1 MYLSEILSSFICG
14 KPDFDP
20 QVRYLAKRS
29 IVDTMGAML
38 AGSCTD
44 VVKQL
49 LPVYNA
55 PGCCTLVG
63 LKGAVSANNAAFLNG
78 ISGHELELDDTSSS
92 NLGHPTVA
100 VLPSVLAAGEERA
113 ASGEEVLKA
122 FILATEV
129 ECKIGRICA
138 AELHRRGWHAS
149 SITGVLGAAA
159 GTGYLYGQDRDT
171 MRNTLGIAAS
181 MASGVRENFG
191 TSTKSVHIGKT
202 AGDGVLAAQMASHGI
217 TSSPSALEGHE
228 GYLREY
234 AGFDGVTF
242 GDDFART
249 LGAPYDLCSPGFAIK
264 LYPSCSSTHRAIDAL
279 TELIRENELKPADI
293 AKIEIGLSQSALR
306 ELVTPYPRD
315 GEEAKFSIGFQIA
328 LYLNGLDNMPVN
340 YREDVIRQPEIA
352 RIIQLTS
359 MYNEPKYDN
368 LPTDM
373 GVGPAFGRITT
384 VDGRVLTRER
394 VYPDGHLTHPIPDQG
409 IHDKYMKSA
418 LPVLGQEKAEEL
430 YRRLMALEEERD
442 IRALLALCR

>member
-1 MYLSEILSSFICG
+1 MYLSEIFSSFICG
-14 KPDFDP
+14 DPPFDA
-20 QVRYLAKRS
+20 QARYLAKRS
-29 IVDTMGAML
+29 IVDTVGAML
-38 AGSCTD
+38 AGSRTQ
-44 VVKQL
+44 VVQQL
-49 LPVYNA
+49 LPVYHGA
-55 PGCCTLVG
+55 GDCTLVG
-63 LKGAVSANNAAFLNG
+63 LPATVSARDAAFLNG
-78 ISGHELELDDTSSS
+78 VSGHELELDDTSSS

-100 VLPSVLAAGEERA
+100 VLPSVLAVGEELA
-113 ASGEEVLKA
+113 ASGEAVLRA

-159 GTGYLYGQDRDT
+159 GAGYLYGQNAAL

-234 AGFDGVTF
+234 AGFDGVSF

-264 LYPSCSSTHRAIDAL
+264 LYPSCSSTHRSIDAL
-279 TELIRENELKPADI
+279 TELIRENDLKADDI
-293 AKIEIGLSQSALR
+293 VRIEIGLSQSALR

-340 YREDVIRQPEIA
+340 YCEEVIHRPEVA
-352 RIIQLTS
+352 RIIALTS

-373 GVGPAFGRITT
+373 GVGPAFAKITIA
-384 VDGRVLTRER
+384 DGRVLTRER

-418 LPVLGQEKAEEL
+418 LPVLGQEKAEEV
-430 YRRLMALEEERD
+430 YRRFMALEEERD
-442 IRALLALCR
+442 IRGLLALCR

>member
-63 LKGAVSANNAAFLNG
+63 LKGTVSANNAAFLNG

-149 SITGVLGAAA
+149 SITGVLRAGGDVFWSAA
-159 GTGYLYGQDRDT
+159 LD
-171 MRNTLGIAAS
+171 LGP
-181 MASGVRENFG
+181 
-191 TSTKSVHIGKT
+191 
-202 AGDGVLAAQMASHGI
+202 QW
-217 TSSPSALEGHE
+217 
-228 GYLREY
+228 
-234 AGFDGVTF
+234 
-242 GDDFART
+242 
-249 LGAPYDLCSPGFAIK
+249 C
-264 LYPSCSSTHRAIDAL
+264 
-279 TELIRENELKPADI
+279 
-293 AKIEIGLSQSALR
+293 IGLPLTALCA
-306 ELVTPYPRD
+306 LVLKTGIWP
-315 GEEAKFSIGFQIA
+315 IA
-328 LYLNGLDNMPVN
+328 IAMQLEYFVKVPLCE
-340 YREDVIRQPEIA
+340 YRVRS
-352 RIIQLTS
+352 R
-359 MYNEPKYDN
+359 KW
-368 LPTDM
+368 
-373 GVGPAFGRITT
+373 
-384 VDGRVLTRER
+384 
-394 VYPDGHLTHPIPDQG
+394 
-409 IHDKYMKSA
+409 IHDVTMSRR
-418 LPVLGQEKAEEL
+418 EEP
-430 YRRLMALEEERD
+430 
-442 IRALLALCR
+442 

>member
-1 MYLSEILSSFICG
+1 
-14 KPDFDP
+14 
-20 QVRYLAKRS
+20 
-29 IVDTMGAML
+29 
-38 AGSCTD
+38 
-44 VVKQL
+44 
-49 LPVYNA
+49 
-55 PGCCTLVG
+55 
-63 LKGAVSANNAAFLNG
+63 
-78 ISGHELELDDTSSS
+78 
-92 NLGHPTVA
+92 
-100 VLPSVLAAGEERA
+100 
-113 ASGEEVLKA
+113 
-122 FILATEV
+122 
-129 ECKIGRICA
+129 
-138 AELHRRGWHAS
+138 
-149 SITGVLGAAA
+149 
-159 GTGYLYGQDRDT
+159 
-171 MRNTLGIAAS
+171 
-181 MASGVRENFG
+181 
-191 TSTKSVHIGKT
+191 
-202 AGDGVLAAQMASHGI
+202 MASHGI

-242 GDDFART
+242 GDDFARM

>member
-63 LKGAVSANNAAFLNG
+63 LKGTVSANNAAFLNG

-159 GTGYLYGQDRDT
+159 GAGYLYGQDRDT

-181 MASGVRENFG
+181 MASGRRG
-191 TSTKSVHIGKT
+191 SSWGYPHSCKSFP
-202 AGDGVLAAQMASHGI
+202 A
-217 TSSPSALEGHE
+217 SSP
-228 GYLREY
+228 
-234 AGFDGVTF
+234 
-242 GDDFART
+242 
-249 LGAPYDLCSPGFAIK
+249 
-264 LYPSCSSTHRAIDAL
+264 
-279 TELIRENELKPADI
+279 
-293 AKIEIGLSQSALR
+293 
-306 ELVTPYPRD
+306 
-315 GEEAKFSIGFQIA
+315 
-328 LYLNGLDNMPVN
+328 
-340 YREDVIRQPEIA
+340 
-352 RIIQLTS
+352 
-359 MYNEPKYDN
+359 
-368 LPTDM
+368 
-373 GVGPAFGRITT
+373 
-384 VDGRVLTRER
+384 
-394 VYPDGHLTHPIPDQG
+394 
-409 IHDKYMKSA
+409 
-418 LPVLGQEKAEEL
+418 
-430 YRRLMALEEERD
+430 
-442 IRALLALCR
+442 LLASRICSIRSAVRSPVSRAFTRAEITR

>member
-63 LKGAVSANNAAFLNG
+63 LKGTVSANNAAFLNG

-159 GTGYLYGQDRDT
+159 G
-171 MRNTLGIAAS
+171 
-181 MASGVRENFG
+181 
-191 TSTKSVHIGKT
+191 
-202 AGDGVLAAQMASHGI
+202 AG
-217 TSSPSALEGHE
+217 
-228 GYLREY
+228 
-234 AGFDGVTF
+234 
-242 GDDFART
+242 
-249 LGAPYDLCSPGFAIK
+249 
-264 LYPSCSSTHRAIDAL
+264 
-279 TELIRENELKPADI
+279 
-293 AKIEIGLSQSALR
+293 
-306 ELVTPYPRD
+306 
-315 GEEAKFSIGFQIA
+315 
-328 LYLNGLDNMPVN
+328 
-340 YREDVIRQPEIA
+340 
-352 RIIQLTS
+352 
-359 MYNEPKYDN
+359 
-368 LPTDM
+368 
-373 GVGPAFGRITT
+373 
-384 VDGRVLTRER
+384 
-394 VYPDGHLTHPIPDQG
+394 
-409 IHDKYMKSA
+409 
-418 LPVLGQEKAEEL
+418 
-430 YRRLMALEEERD
+430 
-442 IRALLALCR
+442 

>member
-1 MYLSEILSSFICG
+1 MTDIAVIGGGPAGLTAAMYAARAG
-14 KPDFDP
+14 KNVAVYERDCIGGQITRAPLVENYPGTGTVSGLQLGDSMAA
-20 QVRYLAKRS
+20 QAEAA
-29 IVDTMGAML
+29 GAVITF
-38 AGSCTD
+38 TD
-44 VVKQL
+44 VQKAVKESSGIFRL
-49 LPVYNA
+49 DTDDGECYAKAVIYA
-55 PGCCTLVG
+55 C
-63 LKGAVSANNAAFLNG
+63 GAR
-78 ISGHELELDDTSSS
+78 
-92 NLGHPTVA
+92 P
-100 VLPSVLAAGEERA
+100 
-113 ASGEEVLKA
+113 
-122 FILATEV
+122 
-129 ECKIGRICA
+129 
-138 AELHRRGWHAS
+138 
-149 SITGVLGAAA
+149 
-159 GTGYLYGQDRDT
+159 
-171 MRNTLGIAAS
+171 
-181 MASGVRENFG
+181 
-191 TSTKSVHIGKT
+191 
-202 AGDGVLAAQMASHGI
+202 
-217 TSSPSALEGHE
+217 
-228 GYLREY
+228 
-234 AGFDGVTF
+234 
-242 GDDFART
+242 RT
-249 LGAPYDLCSPGFAIK
+249 LGLPGEAELIGHGISYCALCDGSFFRKQAVAVVGGGSSAFA
-264 LYPSCSSTHRAIDAL
+264 DAL
-279 TELIRENELKPADI
+279 LLSERCSHVTLIHRRSSFRAEQILVDRVKQRNNISLLTDTTVSELIRENELKPADI

>member
-63 LKGAVSANNAAFLNG
+63 LKGTVNANNAAFLNG

-129 ECKIGRICA
+129 ECKI
-138 AELHRRGWHAS
+138 
-149 SITGVLGAAA
+149 
-159 GTGYLYGQDRDT
+159 
-171 MRNTLGIAAS
+171 
-181 MASGVRENFG
+181 
-191 TSTKSVHIGKT
+191 
-202 AGDGVLAAQMASHGI
+202 
-217 TSSPSALEGHE
+217 
-228 GYLREY
+228 
-234 AGFDGVTF
+234 
-242 GDDFART
+242 
-249 LGAPYDLCSPGFAIK
+249 
-264 LYPSCSSTHRAIDAL
+264 
-279 TELIRENELKPADI
+279 
-293 AKIEIGLSQSALR
+293 
-306 ELVTPYPRD
+306 
-315 GEEAKFSIGFQIA
+315 
-328 LYLNGLDNMPVN
+328 
-340 YREDVIRQPEIA
+340 
-352 RIIQLTS
+352 
-359 MYNEPKYDN
+359 
-368 LPTDM
+368 
-373 GVGPAFGRITT
+373 GRITT

>member
-1 MYLSEILSSFICG
+1 
-14 KPDFDP
+14 
-20 QVRYLAKRS
+20 
-29 IVDTMGAML
+29 
-38 AGSCTD
+38 
-44 VVKQL
+44 
-49 LPVYNA
+49 
-55 PGCCTLVG
+55 
-63 LKGAVSANNAAFLNG
+63 
-78 ISGHELELDDTSSS
+78 
-92 NLGHPTVA
+92 
-100 VLPSVLAAGEERA
+100 
-113 ASGEEVLKA
+113 
-122 FILATEV
+122 
-129 ECKIGRICA
+129 
-138 AELHRRGWHAS
+138 
-149 SITGVLGAAA
+149 
-159 GTGYLYGQDRDT
+159 

-442 IRALLALCR
+442 IRALLVLCR